1 MPFSTNLE
9 RKSFQRSALDSGVM
23 CKILQISAYNH
34 YHHKLHGKYQ
44 DQTRDQLSTIQL
56 TTIHT
61 ARKEQNYRLAYKL
74 LRLLPYVHK
83 DKITS
88 LSKEERNS
96 IVNLPHGEPNAYTDA
111 LCESLCED
119 LKELESLDIQAT
131 TKSCIYNESAKLLH
145 ALGFTSK
152 AAGALCDSVLVNKGK
167 EKDRETAAINA
178 KTLCTLSKWI
188 ISDKKMLSGNGVLKS
203 NLIKVINLDKENEG
217 SDDQDSKICSEDVDV
232 MCGRLLALSSQCAPD
247 LDKAWFMLAG
257 WAYKAGRK
265 VVEQAW

>member
-1 MPFSTNLE
+1 M
-9 RKSFQRSALDSGVM
+9 
-23 CKILQISAYNH
+23 
-34 YHHKLHGKYQ
+34 
-44 DQTRDQLSTIQL
+44 QLATIR
-56 TTIHT
+56 T

-74 LRLLPYVHK
+74 LRLLPHVHK

-96 IVNLPHGEPNAYTDA
+96 IVNLPHGDASAYTNT

-119 LKELESLDIQAT
+119 LKDLASLDIQAV
-131 TKSCIYNESAKLLH
+131 TKTCIYNESAKLLH
-145 ALGFTSK
+145 ALGFTSR
-152 AAGALCDSVLVNKGK
+152 AAGILCDSVLVNKG
-167 EKDRETAAINA
+167 EGGDTETATINA

-188 ISDKKMLSGNGVLKS
+188 ISDKKMLSGNGQLKS
-203 NLIKVINLDKENEG
+203 NLFKVISFDKENETSG
-217 SDDQDSKICSEDVDV
+217 DQESKSCSEDVDV